1 MAGPGGS
8 TISELF
14 EGVQGY
20 LGLEAQQATTQRD
33 LTDLVV
39 DDIERALAD
48 VTGVSTDEELTD
60 MLQYQRAY
68 EAAARVITVIDE
80 MLDRL
85 INGTGATR

>member
-1 MAGPGGS
+1 M
-8 TISELF
+8 
-14 EGVQGY
+14 
-20 LGLEAQQATTQRD
+20 
-33 LTDLVV
+33 
-39 DDIERALAD
+39 
-48 VTGVSTDEELTD
+48 TGVSTDEELTD